1 MNQLVLNFTYSDIQ
15 VRTVTQD
22 GVIWFMLRDVC
33 DVLGI
38 KNDTDVWNRLDE
50 DEKAEV
56 DFTYPSSNGVVQRRK
71 AHFVSEPGLYDTI
84 IRSNSERAKPFR
96 RWVTHEVLPSIRKQ
110 GYYSLMSD
118 HELVRLVIE
127 KYKNNPSFL
136 VKLRKSNID
145 KQIKIDEAN
154 RKFTD
159 ELLAE
164 LKADALW
171 ARSASL
177 SREQYVAELQEI
189 CKNTPKVVM
198 SQMIRW
204 NKRRG
209 TNT

>member
-110 GYYSLMSD
+110 GYYSLMPD

-127 KYKNNPSFL
+127 KYKNDPTFL

-145 KQIKIDEAN
+145 KQIKIEEAN
-154 RKFTD
+154 RKFNA

-164 LKADALW
+164 TKAIALW
-171 ARSASL
+171 NRSASL
-177 SREQYVAELQEI
+177 SRTEYVAELWEI
-189 CKNTPKVVM
+189 CKDAPKVFQ
-198 SQMIRW
+198 SELKRFD
-204 NKRRG
+204 KRRG
-209 TNT
+209 ANT